1 MRNLNLFH
9 CSHFRRLRKF
19 QSCKFRRWH
28 NHFQFKSWSLWDH
41 YTVNTVFPTSSFT
54 FPSPW
59 MALALGKLDITSG
72 YRGRARGGGKKW
84 KIAATS
90 PQSSPTSVALLSVF
104 IAVTPWVSEVLPC
117 PVFWVLL
124 LYILFIPKAS
134 ISIVLA
140 NHVTLLSAPKSVPLY
155 QYIYHVECG
164 VCLQCLLFSYTQKAS
179 IPNSDHIFSKFPS
192 LLLVKFLPPW
202 QLLYHPGVLLSLVYA
217 ITRFESSI
225 LWLLIF

>member
-28 NHFQFKSWSLWDH
+28 NHFQFKSRSLWNH

-59 MALALGKLDITSG
+59 MALALGKVAITSG
-72 YRGRARGGGKKW
+72 YRGRAGVGEKNGRLLPQVH
-84 KIAATS
+84 S
-90 PQSSPTSVALLSVF
+90 PLQPRWPCWMSSLLSLPEF
-104 IAVTPWVSEVLPC
+104 LRSYHVLF
-117 PVFWVLL
+117 FWVLL
-124 LYILFIPKAS
+124 LYILFIPNAS

-192 LLLVKFLPPW
+192 LLLVKFLPPC

-217 ITRFESSI
+217 ITRFESSM

>member
-1 MRNLNLFH
+1 
-9 CSHFRRLRKF
+9 
-19 QSCKFRRWH
+19 
-28 NHFQFKSWSLWDH
+28 
-41 YTVNTVFPTSSFT
+41 
-54 FPSPW
+54 
-59 MALALGKLDITSG
+59 MALALGKVDITSG
-72 YRGRARGGGKKW
+72 YRGRARGGGKNGRLLPQVH
-84 KIAATS
+84 S
-90 PQSSPTSVALLSVF
+90 PLQPRWPLLSVS
-104 IAVTPWVSEVLPC
+104 IAITPWVSEVLPC

-124 LYILFIPKAS
+124 LYILFIPKVS

-179 IPNSDHIFSKFPS
+179 IPNSDHICSKFPS

-217 ITRFESSI
+217 ITRFESSM
-225 LWLLIF
+225 LWLDILSQAFGNKNGYFFNKHNN